1 LIKYYQQNIQRLSRD
16 NRSINQNSTL
26 MKTIIKFIFIFLL
39 ISYSCTNTQSVN
51 ASGGGSSKG
60 LRGTAY
66 DSGQDDDTNED
77 PDGITGNASTYG
89 TGTGVSG
96 QTAGGAGAGT
106 GNTGR
111 SGVGVVKGVKATK
124 R

>member
-1 LIKYYQQNIQRLSRD
+1 
-16 NRSINQNSTL
+16 
-26 MKTIIKFIFIFLL
+26 MKTL
-39 ISYSCTNTQSVN
+39 ISLSITLLLLTSSCSNTQSVN

-66 DSGQDDDTNED
+66 DSGQDDDTNDD
-77 PDGITGNASTYG
+77 PDGIVGNASTYG

-96 QTAGGAGAGT
+96 QTAAGAGAGT

-111 SGVGVVKGVKATK
+111 SGVGVVKGVKTTTK
-124 R
+124 K